1 MEKDDIIIET
11 AEKFINASE
20 IENKIR
26 KNKNISISEIEL
38 DKKSAEKIGKNKG
51 KYITIYF
58 EKIESNVETI
68 LKELEVNLKNII
80 KYLNIKKNSKILV
93 VGLGNKNI
101 TSDSLG
107 Y

>member
-26 KNKNISISEIEL
+26 KNKNISNSEIEL
-38 DKKSAEKIGKNKG
+38 DKKTAEKIRKNKG

-68 LKELEVNLKNII
+68 LKELEVNLKNTI

-101 TSDSLG
+101 TSD
-107 Y
+107 